1 MPSVGGRKPR
11 QLSRQVLSE
20 IIQPRVEEIF
30 SLVAREMTRAGFEDA
45 ATAGVVVTGGSSI
58 MQGVPELAESVF
70 DQPVRRGVP
79 GDVSGLVNVVKSP
92 VYATAV
98 GLALYGARRQGAVG
112 TWTDTTGG
120 TLARLGRRLIGWL
133 GEVL

>member
-1 MPSVGGRKPR
+1 
-11 QLSRQVLSE
+11 
-20 IIQPRVEEIF
+20 
-30 SLVAREMTRAGFEDA
+30 
-45 ATAGVVVTGGSSI
+45 
-58 MQGVPELAESVF
+58 
-70 DQPVRRGVP
+70 
-79 GDVSGLVNVVKSP
+79 VNVVKSP

-98 GLALYGARRQGAVG
+98 GLALYGARRQAPLG